1 MSNTKKNLK
10 FIENIYNQNYVL
22 FDLNLRANKIKSGY
36 LFRDCINALSD
47 FIDNKKTR
55 FLGA

>member
-1 MSNTKKNLK
+1 MSNTEKNLT

-22 FDLNLRANKIKSGY
+22 FDLNFRANKIKSGY

-47 FIDNKKTR
+47 FIDNKKHV
-55 FLGA
+55 F